1 MVAHLHPY
9 QLTLEPFHH
18 PRLHLV
24 RDFHVLELH
33 VALYD
38 LCLALCLIMADCSLF
53 LTRLVFVCQVV
64 LGSCLLIR
72 NHHSRQTHPHHRA
85 SVHSPELASTT
96 KPKLGS
102 DTIATEA
109 GYAFTTKQIAF
120 HSNPALQSPPNR
132 PGHLDWQRATTGLP
146 SVQKELLP
154 HWQPQLTAL
163 YVIIAA
169 PGSTC
174 DHLLSALYQ
183 GKHSVPAAVDRISSD
198 SGLS

>member
-1 MVAHLHPY
+1 MPTRSYLRLLQARHLHCQAEPLNQQPWLRIRQKLVVHLHPC

-24 RDFHVLELH
+24 RDFHVPELH

-38 LCLALCLIMADCSLF
+38 LCLALCLIMTDCSLF

-109 GYAFTTKQIAF
+109 GYALTTK
-120 HSNPALQSPPNR
+120 
-132 PGHLDWQRATTGLP
+132 
-146 SVQKELLP
+146 
-154 HWQPQLTAL
+154 
-163 YVIIAA
+163 
-169 PGSTC
+169 
-174 DHLLSALYQ
+174 
-183 GKHSVPAAVDRISSD
+183 
-198 SGLS
+198 